1 MLLFQKPEWEQ
12 KKDKNKQAK
21 LTPGM
26 SVQPQNQSHTKRSGT
41 NP

>member
-1 MLLFQKPEWEQ
+1 MGTK

-26 SVQPQNQSHTKRSGT
+26 SVQPQNQSHTKRSDT

>member
-1 MLLFQKPEWEQ
+1 MLLFQKPEWE

-26 SVQPQNQSHTKRSGT
+26 SVQPRNQSHTKRSDT
-41 NP
+41 NA